1 MRSSRTTRATSPAP
15 RNSSNSSPRWSWIR
29 YAVPS
34 PSTRCATRCRTSTS
48 RRSRRRRCLATTRR
62 SFGTPSSRL
71 IRTSASSGSSK
82 RTSSSRRRSTAGTS
96 RPANSAISAAV
107 GRGSIA
113 RAPVA
118 SLAIGRETA
127 VNTDARANG
136 GEPILELR
144 ALSKSFGGLRAV
156 RDVTLKIMPGERQAI
171 IGPNGAGKTTLFN
184 LITGIFPATSGQVVL
199 FGQDVTEW
207 PSHRR
212 TALGMARTFQITSL
226 FPKLTVLDNVLLAIQ
241 GLRRSKFVMWRFL
254 SSYRDIYDKAYGL
267 LERARFLDRKDTEV
281 RYLSHGEQRQLEI
294 VLGLASDPKI
304 LLLDEP
310 AAGLSSGESTEMVE
324 FLAKLDPKLAILLIE
339 HDMDVVFDVADE
351 ISVLHFGE
359 ILESG
364 APEKIKKSRRVQE
377 IYLGTE

>member
-1 MRSSRTTRATSPAP
+1 
-15 RNSSNSSPRWSWIR
+15 
-29 YAVPS
+29 
-34 PSTRCATRCRTSTS
+34 
-48 RRSRRRRCLATTRR
+48 
-62 SFGTPSSRL
+62 
-71 IRTSASSGSSK
+71 
-82 RTSSSRRRSTAGTS
+82 
-96 RPANSAISAAV
+96 
-107 GRGSIA
+107 
-113 RAPVA
+113 
-118 SLAIGRETA
+118 

-136 GEPILELR
+136 GEPVLELR

-156 RDVTLKIMPGERQAI
+156 RDVTLKIMPGDRQAI

-199 FGQDVTEW
+199 FGQDVTKW

-294 VLGLASDPKI
+294 ILGLASDPKI

-310 AAGLSSGESTEMVE
+310 AAGLSSGESSEMIR
-324 FLAKLDPKLAILLIE
+324 FLAHLDRNLAILLIE
-339 HDMDVVFDVADE
+339 HDMDVVFDVAE
-351 ISVLHFGE
+351 RISVLHFGE
-359 ILESG
+359 VLETG
-364 APEKIKKSRRVQE
+364 ATEQIRRSEKVQQ
-377 IYLGTE
+377 IYLGTA